1 MSSNVIIMSIQ
12 RGSGRINGLPVLAEL
27 INVKAWVPVS
37 CVCFPDPHKQ
47 NQLQESCCGWGHC
60 GLCEAGMCS

>member
-27 INVKAWVPVS
+27 INDKARVPVS
-37 CVCFPDPHKQ
+37 CVCFPDSHKQ
-47 NQLQESCCGWGHC
+47 NQLQESCCGWGSC
-60 GLCEAGMCS
+60 RLSGAGARS